1 MRSELVF
8 KVLSYEPNRYQLV
21 RLLAKGTRK
30 MHKPNT
36 RLPETTNRVME
47 QLVDLAAQATAKKPE
62 PAWVEQRRRA
72 A

>member
-8 KVLSYEPNRYQLV
+8 KVLAHEPNRYQLV

-30 MHKPNT
+30 MHKPYT
-36 RLPETTNRVME
+36 RLQETTNKVLE
-47 QLVDLAAQATAKKPE
+47 HLIDTAPRTEVKKVE
-62 PAWVEQRRRA
+62 IAWADSRRA

>member
-8 KVLSYEPNRYQLV
+8 KVLTYESNRYQLV

-30 MHKPNT
+30 MHKPYT
-36 RLPETTNRVME
+36 RLQETTNRVME
-47 QLVDLAAQATAKKPE
+47 QLIDLVPHAAVKTPE
-62 PAWVEQRRRA
+62 PAWISERRRA